1 MKNLLY
7 IAYFFPPLGGAGV
20 QRTLKFVR
28 YLPEFGW
35 RPTVLASRAK
45 YWMQDSSL
53 EQEVPEGTQVRR
65 APFWGGRLVYG
76 SGKGGAGRS
85 EARVRLL
92 RRVARCLLV
101 PDAYVGWAAAVSRL
115 ARRELERGD
124 YSAVMTTSSPDSAH
138 LVGLSLRRSTGLPWV
153 ADFRDPWTR
162 RLSYAPPTRL
172 HHRIHRRLESLCLHK
187 ADRIIVTAEETRE
200 DFLRLIPGLD
210 PSRVV
215 VITNGY
221 DEDDFIQA
229 AAGGFTAHAAPV
241 EGCPILHAGQLNP
254 ERPVEPFLDGLSL
267 FLAGNPGREPDART
281 LFLGAHYDRDTRAVQ
296 ERRLGGTVRF
306 RPALPHLDSV
316 RALMSARILLLLEN
330 PCDRGRLILPGKV
343 FEYVRSGRPI
353 LALVAPDGAAARLV
367 RNLDAG
373 IVADPAR
380 PDTVAGGI
388 ERLLSHDMPG
398 PPDGIGRYERR
409 ELTRRLADQLHHLA
423 PDPPGP

>member
-35 RPTVLASRAK
+35 QPTVLASRAR

-53 EQEVPEGTQVRR
+53 EQEIPEGTRVQR

-76 SGKGGAGRS
+76 RGRGGAGRS
-85 EARVRLL
+85 ESRVRFL
-92 RRVARCLLV
+92 RKVARFLLV

-115 ARRELERGD
+115 GRREMKRRD
-124 YSAVMTTSSPDSAH
+124 YSAIMTTSSPDSTH
-138 LVGLSLRRSTGLPWV
+138 LVGLGLSRATGVPWI

-162 RLSYAPPTRL
+162 RLSYSPPTRL
-172 HHRIHRRLESLCLHK
+172 HHRLHRRLENLCLHR
-187 ADRIIVTAEETRE
+187 ADRVIVTDEETRE
-200 DFLRLIPGLD
+200 DFLRLVPGLD

-221 DEDDFIQA
+221 DEEDFVQA
-229 AAGGFTAHAAPV
+229 VAGAPPESRTPL

-254 ERPVEPFLDGLSL
+254 ERPVEPFLDGLGL
-267 FLAGNPGREPDART
+267 FLAANPGREPEART

-296 ERRLGGTVRF
+296 ERRLTGTVRF
-306 RPALPHLDSV
+306 LPALPHLESV

-330 PCDRGRLILPGKV
+330 PGDRGRLILPGKV
-343 FEYVRSGRPI
+343 FEYLRSGRPT

-373 IVADPAR
+373 VVVDPAR
-380 PDTVAGGI
+380 PDTVALGI
-388 ERLLSHDMPG
+388 ERLLSHDMSG
-398 PPDGIGRYERR
+398 PPDGIGKYERH

-423 PDPPGP
+423 PDPS